1 MSFFNNK
8 EEVLNIELTPY
19 GKLLLS
25 KGIFEPVYY
34 AFFDDEIIYDN
45 LYANFSESQNR
56 IETRILEE
64 TIYNKPVYNTKGV
77 ETNLSNKLSKNI
89 KSYEQENSIG
99 TVDSVNQ
106 YSPAWEIKV
115 LDGTTISGSS
125 TSKSV
130 YTGQSGSLKTVN
142 IPQINLNTV
151 NIKVNITNN
160 NKPNINFDIIN
171 KNILLQIEELNVISE
186 KENFDIEVYEVGPVD
201 KNGNESLT
209 QLHFIEKPIYIK
221 DGIMLEEPILPN
233 ISPETDDTVV
243 EYFFDI
249 NPDIEVKPDLL
260 KKILNADKEINKN
273 IKE

>member
-45 LYANFSESQNR
+45 LYANFSESQNS